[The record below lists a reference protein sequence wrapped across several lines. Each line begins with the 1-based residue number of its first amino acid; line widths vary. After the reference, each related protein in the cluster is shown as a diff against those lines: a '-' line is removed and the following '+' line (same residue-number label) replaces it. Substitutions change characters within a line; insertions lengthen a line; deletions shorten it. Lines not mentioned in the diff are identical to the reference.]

1 MHSLFFQYLKVAC
14 IILKNAHQNF
24 IFGIWY
30 SIKQNNLEL
39 FHDVWKLE
47 KSKDKSIKQS
57 LLSSERLV
65 IHAIQSFNISIFC
78 VLI

>member
-39 FHDVWKLE
+39 FHDV
-47 KSKDKSIKQS
+47 
-57 LLSSERLV
+57 
-65 IHAIQSFNISIFC
+65 
-78 VLI
+78 